1 MIRLAANLSMLF
13 TGHAFLDR
21 FTAAA
26 EAGFRGVEYLFPYA
40 HAPEAL
46 RTALEEAGLE
56 QVLFNLP
63 PGDWEGGERGLASL
77 PGREAEFRDSV
88 VEALRYAEALGCPR
102 VHAMAGLLPA
112 DADGETRA
120 AHHATYVANLRLAA
134 RAAAKVG
141 REVLIEPINTRDMP
155 GFFLSRQA
163 QAMAVLEEVGEP
175 NLRLQ
180 FDLYHCQIMDGD
192 LSRHLERQFE
202 AIGHVQIAGVPERH
216 EPDVGEVHY
225 PALFARLEALG
236 YAGWVGCEYRPAGET
251 RAGLGWGRAYGLTP
265 QAPARPP
272 VGDVPG
278 LGQAVTDNDH

>member
-13 TGHAFLDR
+13 NEHDFLDR
-21 FTAAA
+21 FAAA
-26 EAGFRGVEYLFPYA
+26 SQAGFRGVEYLFPYA
-40 HAPEAL
+40 YAPDTLGELLAE
-46 RTALEEAGLE
+46 TGLE

-63 PGDWEGGERGLASL
+63 PGDWEAGERGLASL

-88 VEALRYAEALGCPR
+88 AEALRYAQVLDCPR

-112 DADGETRA
+112 DADQHEARA
-120 AHHATYVANLRLAA
+120 AHHATYIENLRFAA
-134 RAAAKVG
+134 REAAKVG

-192 LSRHLERQFE
+192 LIRHLEQQFA

-225 PALFARLEALG
+225 PALFERLEALG
-236 YAGWVGCEYRPAGET
+236 YEGWVGCEYRPAADT
-251 RAGLGWGRAYGLTP
+251 RQGLGWGRDLGLL
-265 QAPARPP
+265 
-272 VGDVPG
+272 PG
-278 LGQAVTDNDH
+278 

>member
-13 TGHAFLDR
+13 TEHGFLER
-21 FTAAA
+21 FAAAA

-46 RTALEEAGLE
+46 RTALKESGLE

-63 PGDWEGGERGLASL
+63 PGDWKSGERGLASL

-88 VEALRYAEALGCPR
+88 VEALRYADVLDCPR
-102 VHAMAGLLPA
+102 VHAMAGLLPLAA
-112 DADGETRA
+112 DDETRA
-120 AHHATYVANLRLAA
+120 AHHATYVANLRFAA
-134 RAAAKVG
+134 REAAKCG
-141 REVLIEPINTRDMP
+141 RQVLIEPINTRDMP
-155 GFFLSRQA
+155 GFFLAHQS

-180 FDLYHCQIMDGD
+180 FDLYHCQIMEGD

-225 PALFARLEALG
+225 PALFERLETLG
-236 YAGWVGCEYRPAGET
+236 YGGWIGCEYRPAGAT
-251 RAGLGWGRAYGLTP
+251 RAGLGWGRNHGLR
-265 QAPARPP
+265 PA
-272 VGDVPG
+272 
-278 LGQAVTDNDH
+278 Q

>member
-13 TGHAFLDR
+13 NEHDFLDR
-21 FTAAA
+21 FATASG
-26 EAGFRGVEYLFPYA
+26 AGFRGVEYLFPYD
-40 HAPEAL
+40 HAPDTL
-46 RTALEEAGLE
+46 RGLLDEHGLE

-63 PGDWEGGERGLASL
+63 PGDWQAGERGLASL

-88 VEALRYAEALGCPR
+88 VEALRYAEVLDCPR

-112 DADGETRA
+112 GVDRHALEEARR
-120 AHHATYVANLRLAA
+120 AHHASYIDNLRFAA
-134 RAAAKVG
+134 REAAKAG

-192 LSRHLERQFE
+192 LTRHLERQFA
-202 AIGHVQIAGVPERH
+202 AIGHVQIAGVPDRH

-225 PALFARLEALG
+225 PALFERLEALG
-236 YAGWVGCEYRPAGET
+236 YGGWIGCEYRPVDDT
-251 RAGLGWGRAYGLTP
+251 RQGLDWGRSFGLL
-265 QAPARPP
+265 
-272 VGDVPG
+272 PG
-278 LGQAVTDNDH
+278 